1 MAITRSS
8 NVSRLSRDRKY
19 YNVVRLPKDFNEIET
34 AAAAEY
40 FKRHPE
46 KMDDYQN
53 KLDKKNTWGKV
64 LLSLSSVFPFL
75 GPIVSSITTNL
86 FSQGAQ
92 REYNNFQA
100 AQAMVANDY
109 NSPVNQVARMRSAGV
124 NPYLA
129 MNNVDN
135 VPYQRPDFDIAGVY
149 PMQSPDLSDL
159 SSLLR
164 TYMESEK
171 LPYQLEGMDISNRTA
186 AYNLEYILQ
195 EQYLQMQNKT
205 ALQNLEVAWNNAN
218 FEEVE
223 NIKKEMLKLNDLQL
237 QRDYVNNYLLQSFQ
251 GNQQFFEIHED
262 GSVTLRYDDG
272 TIVDALNVPLED
284 MPQNFKITYHNF
296 LKGLDLSNSQIKQ
309 ALATASNQ
317 SVMASLNQL
326 NANRVDLFLDTYNKY
341 HVWPDEPFGLRK
353 AAGMVPNG
361 GMIWLENFG
370 QDAASDALQ
379 MLFNLGTAAGMKG
392 LGSRS
397 FYNY

>member
-1 MAITRSS
+1 MAITRYS
-8 NVSRLSRDRKY
+8 NVSHLSRDRKSGI
-19 YNVVRLPKDFNEIET
+19 RTHLPIDPFEFGDR
-34 AAAAEY
+34 AAGEHFY
-40 FKRHPE
+40 RHPE
-46 KMDDYQN
+46 DLEDYKSDIDREARN
-53 KLDKKNTWGKV
+53 RRLAYSF
-64 LLSLSSVFPFL
+64 LSLIPFV
-75 GPIVSSITTNL
+75 GPFMSGIMNSITD
-86 FSQGAQ
+86 
-92 REYNNFQA
+92 QA
-100 AQAMVANDY
+100 AQDKFNHLEAAQAYAANLY
-109 NSPVNQVARMRSAGV
+109 NLPKNQVARMRAAGV
-124 NPYLA
+124 NPYLS
-129 MNNVDN
+129 MNNIEN
-135 VPYQRPDFDIAGVY
+135 VPYQRPDFGAYRPSDFG
-149 PMQSPDLSDL
+149 SFDLSGV
-159 SSLLR
+159 SSLIR
-164 TYMESEK
+164 TFMESEK
-171 LPYQLEGMDISNRTA
+171 LPYQLEGMDITNKTA

-251 GNQQFFEIHED
+251 GNQQVFAIHDD

-272 TIVDALNVPLED
+272 TIVDALNVPLKD
-284 MPQNFKITYHNF
+284 MPQNFKITYNNF
-296 LKGLDLSNSQIKQ
+296 LKGLDLSNAQIKQ

-341 HVWPDEPFGLRK
+341 HVWPDEPFGLRN

-361 GMIWLENFG
+361 GMIWLQNFG
-370 QDAASDALQ
+370 QDASSDALQ
-379 MLFNLGTAAGMKG
+379 MLLNLGTAAGMKG